1 LLKPFSLFFFL
12 FFLNHLYGQD
22 GLLWRIHPPE
32 SKNTW
37 YLFGTMHT
45 GNEKLRPVYNSVL
58 TFLDSVDVLVLETDP
73 DKLLQSSGLAKLKA
87 RKGNTL
93 KDLLKEE
100 DYTYL
105 VQYFSD
111 SIQIQPFIYNFFTPV
126 MTWSVLQNS
135 FFGSRNSIPLDLQL
149 QKAGKEKKLSI
160 IGLETA
166 EEQMNSLQSISDK
179 QAVEAIREML
189 YNQEKSKQ
197 TCNALLNMYVNEK
210 TDSLLAL
217 THESGNDKLN
227 EHKFLTKRNKK
238 MAKRINAMSKNQ
250 NYFIAIGALH
260 LPGSKGVLHLL
271 EKSGFKTERILLS
284 KPL

>member
-1 LLKPFSLFFFL
+1 M
-12 FFLNHLYGQD
+12 
-22 GLLWRIHPPE
+22 WRIHPPE
-32 SKNTW
+32 SQNAW

-45 GNEKLRPVYNSVL
+45 GNEKLRPVFDSVS

-73 DKLLQSSGLAKLKA
+73 DKLMQATGLAKLKA
-87 RKGNTL
+87 RKGYTL
-93 KDLLKEE
+93 SDLLKEE
-100 DYTYL
+100 EYTYL

-126 MTWSVLQNS
+126 MAWSVLQNS
-135 FFGSRNSIPLDLQL
+135 FFGSGTSLPLDLKL
-149 QKAGKEKKLSI
+149 QKAGKEKGLPI

-166 EEQMNSLQSISDK
+166 EEQMNTLLSISEK

-197 TCNALLNMYVNEK
+197 NCNALLEMYLNEK
-210 TDSLLAL
+210 TDSLLLL
-217 THESGNDKLN
+217 TQKSGNDKLN
-227 EHKFLTKRNKK
+227 ERKFLISRNKIMK
-238 MAKRINAMSKNQ
+238 KRINTLSKNQ

-271 EKSGFKTERILLS
+271 EKSGFRTERILLS

>member
-1 LLKPFSLFFFL
+1 
-12 FFLNHLYGQD
+12 
-22 GLLWRIHPPE
+22 
-32 SKNTW
+32 
-37 YLFGTMHT
+37 MHT
-45 GNEKLRPVYNSVL
+45 GNEKLRPVYNSVF
-58 TFLDSVDVLVLETDP
+58 TFLDSVDVLVLETNP
-73 DKLLQSSGLAKLKA
+73 DKLLQSSGLSKLKA
-87 RKGNTL
+87 KKGNTL
-93 KDLLKEE
+93 KELLKEE

-105 VQYFSD
+105 VQYFID

-135 FFGSRNSIPLDLQL
+135 FFGSGNSMPLDLQL
-149 QKAGKEKKLSI
+149 QKAGNEKKLSI
-160 IGLETA
+160 VGLETA
-166 EEQMNSLQSISDK
+166 DEQINTLKSISDK

-197 TCNALLNMYVNEK
+197 NCNALLDMYVNEK

-217 THESGNDKLN
+217 TRESGNDKLN
-227 EHKFLTKRNKK
+227 EKKFLTSRNKK
-238 MAKRINAMSKNQ
+238 MAKRINALSKNQ

>member
-1 LLKPFSLFFFL
+1 M
-12 FFLNHLYGQD
+12 
-22 GLLWRIHPPE
+22 
-32 SKNTW
+32 NT
-37 YLFGTMHT
+37 
-45 GNEKLRPVYNSVL
+45 
-58 TFLDSVDVLVLETDP
+58 
-73 DKLLQSSGLAKLKA
+73 
-87 RKGNTL
+87 
-93 KDLLKEE
+93 
-100 DYTYL
+100 
-105 VQYFSD
+105 
-111 SIQIQPFIYNFFTPV
+111 
-126 MTWSVLQNS
+126 
-135 FFGSRNSIPLDLQL
+135 
-149 QKAGKEKKLSI
+149 
-160 IGLETA
+160 
-166 EEQMNSLQSISDK
+166 LQSISDK

-197 TCNALLNMYVNEK
+197 NCIALLNMYVNEK